1 MLVPMLRMSSLFVRT
16 LREDPADAEVASHKL
31 LVRAGYIRRAAP
43 GIYTWLPL
51 GLRVL
56 RKIERVVREEMEAAG
71 SQEVHFPALLP
82 SEPYEVTGRWS
93 DYGPTLFKLKDRKE
107 NDYLLAPTH
116 EEMFTLLVKDMFSSY
131 KDLPLSL
138 YQIQTK
144 YRDEARPRAGVLRSR
159 EFVMKDAYSFDVDE
173 SGLDA
178 SYAAMREAYQ
188 RIFARLRLPFVICSA
203 VSGAMGGS
211 RSEEFIFPCDIGE
224 DTFVR
229 SSGGY
234 AANTEAVVTVPLDE
248 IDCSSFAEPVEIV
261 TPGAS
266 TIATLV
272 EAVNKAAPSPDGEW
286 TAADTLKNVVL
297 AVTQPG
303 GERELLVI
311 GLPGDREVDM
321 KRVQAALEPAEVE
334 IATAEDLEAY
344 PELVPG
350 YIGPQAIGPQSQRS
364 ADADPPAPR
373 YLLDPH
379 VARGSRWITG
389 ANSRDVHVVGLVYGR
404 DFEADG
410 RIEAAEVRAGD
421 EAPDGSGPLE
431 IARGIEIGHIFQLG
445 RKYADALGLSVLD
458 VNGKSRVVT
467 MGSYGIG
474 ITRVLAA
481 LAEENHDEKGL
492 AWPVQVAPAQV
503 HIVATG
509 KDNAVFSAAQELA
522 EALDADG
529 IEVLLDDRRKVS
541 AGVKFADF
549 ELLGVPFGVIVG
561 KGLAEGNIE
570 IRERK
575 GETTVLPLEAAR
587 ERIVELVRAAIGA
600 SDSSVR

>member
-1 MLVPMLRMSSLFVRT
+1 MSSLFVRT

-334 IATAEDLEAY
+334 IATAEDLEVY

-364 ADADPPAPR
+364 ADADPPAPLGCWVR
-373 YLLDPH
+373 R
-379 VARGSRWITG
+379 RG
-389 ANSRDVHVVGLVYGR
+389 
-404 DFEADG
+404 
-410 RIEAAEVRAGD
+410 AA
-421 EAPDGSGPLE
+421 PTS
-431 IARGIEIGHIFQLG
+431 
-445 RKYADALGLSVLD
+445 
-458 VNGKSRVVT
+458 
-467 MGSYGIG
+467 
-474 ITRVLAA
+474 
-481 LAEENHDEKGL
+481 
-492 AWPVQVAPAQV
+492 WP
-503 HIVATG
+503 TW
-509 KDNAVFSAAQELA
+509 
-522 EALDADG
+522 
-529 IEVLLDDRRKVS
+529 R
-541 AGVKFADF
+541 
-549 ELLGVPFGVIVG
+549 
-561 KGLAEGNIE
+561 
-570 IRERK
+570 
-575 GETTVLPLEAAR
+575 
-587 ERIVELVRAAIGA
+587 
-600 SDSSVR
+600 